1 MIQVICHQFKPHYS
15 NMKKIIKSFTPSKQ
29 DLFSIQ
35 STLLSIFALLHFEF
49 EFGLLFIVI
58 VALYTI
64 GMDLIYK
71 ACR

>member
-1 MIQVICHQFKPHYS
+1 
-15 NMKKIIKSFTPSKQ
+15 MKKILNQFIPSKQ

-35 STLLSIFALLHFEF
+35 STMLSIFALFHFEF
-49 EFGLLFIVI
+49 DFGLLFMVI

-71 ACR
+71 ACK

>member
-1 MIQVICHQFKPHYS
+1 
-15 NMKKIIKSFTPSKQ
+15 MKKILQQFIPSKQ

-35 STLLSIFALLHFEF
+35 STLLSIFALFHFEF
-49 EFGLLFIVI
+49 EFGLLFMVI

-64 GMDLIYK
+64 GMDQIYK

>member
-1 MIQVICHQFKPHYS
+1 
-15 NMKKIIKSFTPSKQ
+15 MKKILNSFTPSKQ

-35 STLLSIFALLHFEF
+35 STLLSIFTMLYFEF
-49 EFGLLFIVI
+49 EVGFLFMVI

-71 ACR
+71 AFK

>member
-1 MIQVICHQFKPHYS
+1 
-15 NMKKIIKSFTPSKQ
+15 MKKIIKSFTPSKQ

-35 STLLSIFALLHFEF
+35 STLLSIFALFHFEF
-49 EFGLLFIVI
+49 EFGLLFMVI
-58 VALYTI
+58 VVLYTI

>member
-1 MIQVICHQFKPHYS
+1 
-15 NMKKIIKSFTPSKQ
+15 MKKILNQFIPSKQ

-35 STLLSIFALLHFEF
+35 STLLSIFALFHFEF
-49 EFGLLFIVI
+49 EFGLLFMVI

>member
-1 MIQVICHQFKPHYS
+1 
-15 NMKKIIKSFTPSKQ
+15 MKKILNQFIPSKQ

-49 EFGLLFIVI
+49 DFGILFMVI

-64 GMDLIYK
+64 GMDLIYRICK
-71 ACR
+71 

>member
-1 MIQVICHQFKPHYS
+1 
-15 NMKKIIKSFTPSKQ
+15 MKKILHQFIPSKQ

-35 STLLSIFALLHFEF
+35 STLLSIFALFHFEF
-49 EFGLLFIVI
+49 EFGLLFMVI

>member
-1 MIQVICHQFKPHYS
+1 
-15 NMKKIIKSFTPSKQ
+15 MKKILHQLIPSKQ

-35 STLLSIFALLHFEF
+35 STVLSIFALFHFEF
-49 EFGLLFIVI
+49 DFGLLFMVI

>member
-1 MIQVICHQFKPHYS
+1 MR
-15 NMKKIIKSFTPSKQ
+15 KILKSFTPSKQ

-35 STLLSIFALLHFEF
+35 STLLSIFTLLHFEF
-49 EFGLLFIVI
+49 KVGFLFMVI

>member
-1 MIQVICHQFKPHYS
+1 
-15 NMKKIIKSFTPSKQ
+15 MKKIIESFTPSKQ

-35 STLLSIFALLHFEF
+35 STLLSIFALFHFEF
-49 EFGLLFIVI
+49 KVDLLFMVI

-64 GMDLIYK
+64 GMDQIYK

>member
-1 MIQVICHQFKPHYS
+1 
-15 NMKKIIKSFTPSKQ
+15 MKKILHQFIPKKQ

-35 STLLSIFALLHFEF
+35 STMLSIFALFHFEF
-49 EFGLLFIVI
+49 DLGLLFMVI

>member
-1 MIQVICHQFKPHYS
+1 
-15 NMKKIIKSFTPSKQ
+15 MKKILHQFIPKKQ

-35 STLLSIFALLHFEF
+35 STLLSIFALFHFEF
-49 EFGLLFIVI
+49 DFGIFFMVI

>member
-1 MIQVICHQFKPHYS
+1 
-15 NMKKIIKSFTPSKQ
+15 MKKILHQFIPKKQ
-29 DLFSIQ
+29 DMFSIQ

-49 EFGLLFIVI
+49 DLGLLFMVI

-64 GMDLIYK
+64 GMDLIFK

>member
-1 MIQVICHQFKPHYS
+1 
-15 NMKKIIKSFTPSKQ
+15 MKKIIQSFTPSKQ

-49 EFGLLFIVI
+49 EVGFLFMVI
-58 VALYTI
+58 VAMYTI

>member
-1 MIQVICHQFKPHYS
+1 
-15 NMKKIIKSFTPSKQ
+15 MKKIFNQFIPSKQ

-49 EFGLLFIVI
+49 DFGILFMVI

-64 GMDLIYK
+64 GMDLIYRICK
-71 ACR
+71 